1 MSVTILLWIIWHQ
14 LVFVQVFLCYLR
26 HAMSCIF
33 RNCNF
38 LYWFFYLAHCHL
50 AALFPQQ
57 SVVTVMLGP
66 RWNIWQVRFTWVH
79 LKYSSV
85 VKFLMGR
92 RGKNRKTVLL
102 LLLQFIQWQ
111 LTYPYNFEAN
121 ADVNIIFSLKI
132 SDSKACNITG
142 KVRITQARFNS

>member
-1 MSVTILLWIIWHQ
+1 
-14 LVFVQVFLCYLR
+14 
-26 HAMSCIF
+26 
-33 RNCNF
+33 
-38 LYWFFYLAHCHL
+38 
-50 AALFPQQ
+50 
-57 SVVTVMLGP
+57 
-66 RWNIWQVRFTWVH
+66 
-79 LKYSSV
+79 
-85 VKFLMGR
+85 MGR

-132 SDSKACNITG
+132 SDSKACNISG